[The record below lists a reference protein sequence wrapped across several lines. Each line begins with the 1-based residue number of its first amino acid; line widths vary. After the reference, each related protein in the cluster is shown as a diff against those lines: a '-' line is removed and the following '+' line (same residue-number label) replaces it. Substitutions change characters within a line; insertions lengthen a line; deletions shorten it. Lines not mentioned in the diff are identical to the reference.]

1 MLRSNTYVKSLR
13 NSLHESL
20 PGVSNTGSDNSISM
34 AEEEWLDVLEAIYEE
49 SDFWEMEKE
58 QLPELQDKLGYDEEE
73 IEDLM
78 GNLQKQGLVKREMEE
93 IILTERGFEFIS
105 EKKTHEEQM
114 LTQRLL
120 LVFVTA
126 LALAT
131 LVDTVIK
138 ISQQGNVIMNVV
150 YSVVFAIVF
159 IVLGMIAKQN
169 LN

>member
-1 MLRSNTYVKSLR
+1 
-13 NSLHESL
+13 
-20 PGVSNTGSDNSISM
+20 M
-34 AEEEWLDVLEAIYEE
+34 AQQEWVDLLEVIYEE
-49 SDFWEMEKE
+49 SDFWEMDTSMLSRLEKATE
-58 QLPELQDKLGYDEEE
+58 YEEDEVK
-73 IEDLM
+73 DLLD
-78 GNLQKQGLVKREMEE
+78 NLQKQGLIKRDMEE

-126 LALAT
+126 LSLAT

-138 ISQQGNVIMNVV
+138 LGNQGNIYMNMV
-150 YSVVFAIVF
+150 YSIVFAIVF

>member
-1 MLRSNTYVKSLR
+1 MSQ
-13 NSLHESL
+13 
-20 PGVSNTGSDNSISM
+20 
-34 AEEEWLDVLEAIYEE
+34 EEWTDLLEVIYEE
-49 SDFWEMEKE
+49 SDFWEMDTSMLSKLSEETGYEEDKIE
-58 QLPELQDKLGYDEEE
+58 ELLD
-73 IEDLM
+73 
-78 GNLQKQGLVKREMEE
+78 NLQKQGLIKREMEE

-126 LALAT
+126 LSLAT
-131 LVDTVIK
+131 LADTIIK
-138 ISQQGNVIMNVV
+138 IGNEGNMFMNVV

-169 LN
+169 LS

>member
-1 MLRSNTYVKSLR
+1 
-13 NSLHESL
+13 
-20 PGVSNTGSDNSISM
+20 M
-34 AEEEWLDVLEAIYEE
+34 AQQEWVDLLEVIYEE
-49 SDFWEMEKE
+49 SDFWEMDTSMLSRLENATE
-58 QLPELQDKLGYDEEE
+58 FEEDGVK
-73 IEDLM
+73 DLLD
-78 GNLQKQGLVKREMEE
+78 NLQKQGLIKRDMEE

-126 LALAT
+126 LSLAT

-138 ISQQGNVIMNVV
+138 LGNQGNIYMNMV
-150 YSVVFAIVF
+150 YSIVFAIVF

>member
-1 MLRSNTYVKSLR
+1 
-13 NSLHESL
+13 
-20 PGVSNTGSDNSISM
+20 M
-34 AEEEWLDVLEAIYEE
+34 AQEEWTDLLEVIYEE
-49 SDFWEMEKE
+49 SDFWEMDTSM
-58 QLPELQDKLGYDEEE
+58 LSKLSEETGYEEE
-73 IEDLM
+73 KIEELLD
-78 GNLQKQGLVKREMEE
+78 NLQKQGLIKREMEE

-126 LALAT
+126 LSLAT

-138 ISQQGNVIMNVV
+138 IGNQGNMFMNIV
-150 YSVVFAIVF
+150 YSIVFAIVF

-169 LN
+169 LS

>member
-1 MLRSNTYVKSLR
+1 
-13 NSLHESL
+13 
-20 PGVSNTGSDNSISM
+20 M
-34 AEEEWLDVLEAIYEE
+34 AEEEWIDLLEVIYEE
-49 SDFWEMEKE
+49 SDFWEMDQE
-58 QLPELQDKLGYDEEE
+58 QMPELRRKAGYDEEAV
-73 IEDLM
+73 EDLLD
-78 GNLQKQGLVKREMEE
+78 NLQKQGLVKREMEE

-138 ISQQGNVIMNVV
+138 IGNSGNIYMNIV
-150 YSVVFAIVF
+150 YSIVFAIIF
-159 IVLGMIAKQN
+159 LVLGMIARQN
-169 LN
+169 LR

>member
-1 MLRSNTYVKSLR
+1 
-13 NSLHESL
+13 
-20 PGVSNTGSDNSISM
+20 M
-34 AEEEWLDVLEAIYEE
+34 ADEEWVDLLEVIYEQ
-49 SDFWEMEKE
+49 SDFWEMDQD
-58 QLPELQDKLGYDEEE
+58 QLPELRRKAGYDEDKV
-73 IEDLM
+73 EDLLD
-78 GNLQKQGLVKREMEE
+78 NLQKQGLVKREMEE

-126 LALAT
+126 LSLAT

-138 ISQQGNVIMNVV
+138 LGNQGNIYMNTV
-150 YSVVFAIVF
+150 YSIVFAIVF

>member
-1 MLRSNTYVKSLR
+1 
-13 NSLHESL
+13 
-20 PGVSNTGSDNSISM
+20 M
-34 AEEEWLDVLEAIYEE
+34 AQQEWVNLLEVIYEE
-49 SDFWEMEKE
+49 SDFWEMDTSMLSRLEKATE
-58 QLPELQDKLGYDEEE
+58 YEEDEVK
-73 IEDLM
+73 DLLD
-78 GNLQKQGLVKREMEE
+78 NLQKQGLIKRDMEE

-126 LALAT
+126 LSLAT

-138 ISQQGNVIMNVV
+138 LGNQGNIYMNMV
-150 YSVVFAIVF
+150 YSIVFAIVF

>member
-1 MLRSNTYVKSLR
+1 MSQ
-13 NSLHESL
+13 
-20 PGVSNTGSDNSISM
+20 
-34 AEEEWLDVLEAIYEE
+34 EEWTDLLEVIYEE
-49 SDFWEMEKE
+49 SDFWEMDTSM
-58 QLPELQDKLGYDEEE
+58 LSELSEETGYNEDKIQELLD
-73 IEDLM
+73 
-78 GNLQKQGLVKREMEE
+78 NLQKQGLIKREMEE

-126 LALAT
+126 LSLAT

-138 ISQQGNVIMNVV
+138 IGNQGSMFMSIV
-150 YSVVFAIVF
+150 YSIVFAIVF

>member
-1 MLRSNTYVKSLR
+1 
-13 NSLHESL
+13 
-20 PGVSNTGSDNSISM
+20 M
-34 AEEEWLDVLEAIYEE
+34 ANEEWVSLLEVIYEE
-49 SDFWEMEKE
+49 SDFWEMDQD
-58 QLPELQDKLGYDEEE
+58 QLPELRKKTSYSEEE
-73 IEDLM
+73 IEDLLD
-78 GNLQKQGLVKREMEE
+78 NLQKQGLIKREMEE

-126 LALAT
+126 LALST
-131 LVDTVIK
+131 LVDSVIK
-138 ISQQGNVIMNVV
+138 VTNQGNTVMNIV

-169 LN
+169 LS

>member
-1 MLRSNTYVKSLR
+1 
-13 NSLHESL
+13 
-20 PGVSNTGSDNSISM
+20 M
-34 AEEEWLDVLEAIYEE
+34 AQQEWVDLLEVIYEE
-49 SDFWEMEKE
+49 SDFWEMDTSMLSRLEKATE
-58 QLPELQDKLGYDEEE
+58 YEEDEVK
-73 IEDLM
+73 DLLD
-78 GNLQKQGLVKREMEE
+78 NLQKQGLIKRDMEE

-126 LALAT
+126 LSLAT

-138 ISQQGNVIMNVV
+138 LGNQGNIYMNMV
-150 YSVVFAIVF
+150 YSIVFAIIF

>member
-1 MLRSNTYVKSLR
+1 
-13 NSLHESL
+13 
-20 PGVSNTGSDNSISM
+20 M
-34 AEEEWLDVLEAIYEE
+34 AQQEWVDLLEVIYEE
-49 SDFWEMEKE
+49 SDFWEMDTSMLSRLEE
-58 QLPELQDKLGYDEEE
+58 ATEYEEDEVK
-73 IEDLM
+73 DLLD
-78 GNLQKQGLVKREMEE
+78 NLQKQGLIKRDMEE

-126 LALAT
+126 LSLAT

-138 ISQQGNVIMNVV
+138 LGNQGNIYMNMV
-150 YSVVFAIVF
+150 YSIVFAIVF

>member
-1 MLRSNTYVKSLR
+1 
-13 NSLHESL
+13 
-20 PGVSNTGSDNSISM
+20 M
-34 AEEEWLDVLEAIYEE
+34 AQQEWVDLLEVIYEE
-49 SDFWEMEKE
+49 SDFWEMDTSMISRLEGATE
-58 QLPELQDKLGYDEEE
+58 YEEEE
-73 IEDLM
+73 IEELLD
-78 GNLQKQGLVKREMEE
+78 NLQKQGLIKRDMEE

-126 LALAT
+126 LSLAT

-138 ISQQGNVIMNVV
+138 LGNQGNIYMNMV
-150 YSVVFAIVF
+150 YSIVFAIVF

>member
-1 MLRSNTYVKSLR
+1 
-13 NSLHESL
+13 
-20 PGVSNTGSDNSISM
+20 M
-34 AEEEWLDVLEAIYEE
+34 AQQEWVDLLEAIYDE
-49 SDFWEMEKE
+49 SDFWEMDTSMLSSLEE
-58 QLPELQDKLGYDEEE
+58 ATEYEEE
-73 IEDLM
+73 EVEDLLD
-78 GNLQKQGLVKREMEE
+78 NLQKQGLIKRDMEE

-126 LALAT
+126 LSLAT

-138 ISQQGNVIMNVV
+138 LGNQGNIIMNVV

-169 LN
+169 LD

>member
-1 MLRSNTYVKSLR
+1 MSQ
-13 NSLHESL
+13 
-20 PGVSNTGSDNSISM
+20 
-34 AEEEWLDVLEAIYEE
+34 EEWTDLLEVIYEE
-49 SDFWEMEKE
+49 SDFWEMDTSM
-58 QLPELQDKLGYDEEE
+58 L
-73 IEDLM
+73 EDLSEQT
-78 GNLQKQGLVKREMEE
+78 GYTEDKIQELLDNLQKQGLIKREMEE

-126 LALAT
+126 LSLAT

-138 ISQQGNVIMNVV
+138 IGNQGSMFMSIV
-150 YSVVFAIVF
+150 YSILFAIVF

-169 LN
+169 LS

>member
-1 MLRSNTYVKSLR
+1 MSQ
-13 NSLHESL
+13 
-20 PGVSNTGSDNSISM
+20 
-34 AEEEWLDVLEAIYEE
+34 EEWTDLLEVVYEE
-49 SDFWEMEKE
+49 SDFWEMDTSMLSELSEETGYKE
-58 QLPELQDKLGYDEEE
+58 DKIEELLD
-73 IEDLM
+73 
-78 GNLQKQGLVKREMEE
+78 NLQKQGLIKREMEE

-126 LALAT
+126 LSLAT

-138 ISQQGNVIMNVV
+138 IGNQGNMPMSIL
-150 YSVVFAIVF
+150 YSIVFAIVF

-169 LN
+169 LS

>member
-1 MLRSNTYVKSLR
+1 
-13 NSLHESL
+13 
-20 PGVSNTGSDNSISM
+20 M
-34 AEEEWLDVLEAIYEE
+34 AQQEWVDLLEVIYEE
-49 SDFWEMEKE
+49 SDFWEMDTSMLSRLEKATE
-58 QLPELQDKLGYDEEE
+58 YEEDEVK
-73 IEDLM
+73 DLLD
-78 GNLQKQGLVKREMEE
+78 NLQKQGLIKRDMEE

-126 LALAT
+126 LSLAT

-138 ISQQGNVIMNVV
+138 LGDQGNIYMNMV
-150 YSVVFAIVF
+150 YSIVFAIVF

>member
-1 MLRSNTYVKSLR
+1 
-13 NSLHESL
+13 
-20 PGVSNTGSDNSISM
+20 M
-34 AEEEWLDVLEAIYEE
+34 AQEEWVDLLEVIYEE
-49 SDFWEMEKE
+49 SDFWEMDQE
-58 QLPELQDKLGYDEEE
+58 QLPELREKTGYGEEE
-73 IEDLM
+73 IEDLLD
-78 GNLQKQGLVKREMEE
+78 NLQKQGLVKREMEE

-126 LALAT
+126 LSLAT
-131 LVDTVIK
+131 LVDTIIK
-138 ISQQGNVIMNVV
+138 ISNSGNIYMNVV
-150 YSVVFAIVF
+150 YSIVFAIVF

>member
-1 MLRSNTYVKSLR
+1 
-13 NSLHESL
+13 
-20 PGVSNTGSDNSISM
+20 M
-34 AEEEWLDVLEAIYEE
+34 AQEWVDLLEVIYSE
-49 SDFWEMEKE
+49 SDFWEMDTSMISRLEE
-58 QLPELQDKLGYDEEE
+58 ATEYDEEHVE
-73 IEDLM
+73 ELLD
-78 GNLQKQGLVKREMEE
+78 NLQKQGLIRRDMEE

-126 LALAT
+126 LSLAT
-131 LVDTVIK
+131 LVETVIK
-138 ISQQGNVIMNVV
+138 LGNQGNIYMNVI
-150 YSVVFAIVF
+150 YSIVFAIVF

>member
-1 MLRSNTYVKSLR
+1 
-13 NSLHESL
+13 
-20 PGVSNTGSDNSISM
+20 M
-34 AEEEWLDVLEAIYEE
+34 AQEEWIDLLQVIYEE
-49 SDFWEMEKE
+49 SDFWEMD
-58 QLPELQDKLGYDEEE
+58 QDQIPELQEESGYEEE
-73 IEDLM
+73 ELRELLD
-78 GNLQKQGLVKREMEE
+78 NLQKQGLIKREMEE

-138 ISQQGNVIMNVV
+138 IGNTGNVLMNAV
-150 YSVVFAIVF
+150 YSIVFAIVF

>member
-1 MLRSNTYVKSLR
+1 
-13 NSLHESL
+13 
-20 PGVSNTGSDNSISM
+20 M
-34 AEEEWLDVLEAIYEE
+34 AQQEWVDLLEVIYEE
-49 SDFWEMEKE
+49 SDFWEMDTSMLSRLEDATE
-58 QLPELQDKLGYDEEE
+58 YEEDEV
-73 IEDLM
+73 EDLLD
-78 GNLQKQGLVKREMEE
+78 NLQKQGLIKRDMEE

-126 LALAT
+126 LSLAT

-138 ISQQGNVIMNVV
+138 LGNQGNIYMNMV
-150 YSVVFAIVF
+150 YSIVFAIVF